1 VAGDRDGRGVGRDL
15 VEAEA
20 LSLEVEAE
28 VVDSSEMED
37 VLRPEVEAVNKLE
50 VQEACR
56 HGAVPVRRV
65 RHEMGEMFEG
75 RSIDRQ
81 TVLHGLHQATW
92 SRWQD
97 PLS

>member
-1 VAGDRDGRGVGRDL
+1 VAGDHDGRGVGRDL

-28 VVDSSEMED
+28 VVDSLEVED
-37 VLRPEVEAVNKLE
+37 VPRPEMEAVNKLE

-56 HGAVPVRRV
+56 HGAVAVRRV
-65 RHEMGEMFEG
+65 RHEMGEVSEG

-81 TVLHGLHQATW
+81 TVLHGLRQATW
-92 SRWQD
+92 SR
-97 PLS
+97 